1 VCSGFGWPGFDRAR
15 PPACRQSAHPNP
27 PSRPGRRSQPSSS
40 HSGGRTWEAHHEAVP
55 AADRG
60 VASRRRDPIDPPMKV
75 SGEAKIERLGE
86 FIVFRSSADPVDC
99 PTASRSSAARPM
111 ASCSRCTTSTLAG
124 ALPRNLGAM
133 GAPPLGGFVY
143 PYVRAG
149 GQRPTCL
156 RAPSNG
162 RATS

>member
-1 VCSGFGWPGFDRAR
+1 MKEFEPLIGEWHGEGEVPIE
-15 PPACRQSAHPNP
+15 
-27 PSRPGRRSQPSSS
+27 PSMKISV
-40 HSGGRTWEAHHEAVP
+40 EAT
-55 AADRG
+55 
-60 VASRRRDPIDPPMKV
+60 
-75 SGEAKIERLGE
+75 IERLGK
-86 FIVFRSSADPVDC
+86 FNRPALDQRALGGARQ
-99 PTASRSSAARPM
+99 TSRSSAARPM